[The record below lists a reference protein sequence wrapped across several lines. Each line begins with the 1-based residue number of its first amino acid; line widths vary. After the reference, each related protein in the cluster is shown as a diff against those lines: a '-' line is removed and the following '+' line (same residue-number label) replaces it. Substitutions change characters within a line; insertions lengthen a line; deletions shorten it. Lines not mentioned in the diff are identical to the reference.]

1 MKSQG
6 KFNVDKVMKEFQE
19 VEDSASHRKGTFK
32 IRVPFEKALDT
43 IIKAKPD
50 PGKPKGK
57 G

>member
-1 MKSQG
+1 MKSQC
-6 KFNVDKVMKEFQE
+6 KLNVDKVMKEFQDIE
-19 VEDSASHRKGTFK
+19 GSASHRKGTFK
-32 IRVPFEKALDT
+32 IGVPFEKALDT